1 MLGQRV
7 QVLYLLHFFPQPS
20 DTLQDLLCIH
30 WMESYPES
38 NIRTEPKQ
46 TVKVRIVAK
55 KPGRT

>member
-1 MLGQRV
+1 
-7 QVLYLLHFFPQPS
+7 LYLLHFFPQPS

-38 NIRTEPKQ
+38 GIRTEPKQ
-46 TVKVRIVAK
+46 KVKARIVAK